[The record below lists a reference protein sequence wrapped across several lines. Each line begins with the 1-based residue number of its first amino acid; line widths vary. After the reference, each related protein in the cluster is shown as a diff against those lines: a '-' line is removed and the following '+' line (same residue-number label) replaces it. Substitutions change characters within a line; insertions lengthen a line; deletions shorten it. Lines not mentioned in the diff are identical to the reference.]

1 MEKELSPLVEGN
13 VSPAS
18 SIVSFGDSSGDS
30 SGLLSSLSSGI
41 VGLGL
46 ESLVLDSLGSTGRVS
61 ELLGDW
67 EAESLL
73 GKFASDSIELEFS
86 PLLS

>member
-1 MEKELSPLVEGN
+1 MEKEPSSLFEGEF
-13 VSPAS
+13 SPAS

-30 SGLLSSLSSGI
+30 SGLLSSLVSGI

-46 ESLVLDSLGSTGRVS
+46 ESLFVELLGSTGRVF

-67 EAESLL
+67 EEVLL
-73 GKFASDSIELEFS
+73 SGEFAPDSIELEF
-86 PLLS
+86 PCLLS